1 MKSIYV
7 DAHPAIKN
15 KAEVIYNGFDDDDFP
30 LATIPREK
38 VIENKVNV
46 FYAGSLYYDSAHR
59 RDVFLLLDS
68 IKVLM
73 EKGLV
78 DLTKIEIKIAA
89 FIPQEL
95 LEKLKLHPVFPALNL
110 LGVISRDQV
119 LKEMQLSN
127 LLWHIMFN
135 SYQDRASIPIKT
147 YEYMASRKKVLFFL
161 PQNSE
166 LEEIVKE
173 FDLGYIGYSSAEFS
187 EINQKSFLNAYND
200 VLNNTIQ
207 DDALNPRDL
216 SRFKRKYQAGQLAHL
231 IEKLTV

>member
-1 MKSIYV
+1 
-7 DAHPAIKN
+7 
-15 KAEVIYNGFDDDDFP
+15 
-30 LATIPREK
+30 
-38 VIENKVNV
+38 
-46 FYAGSLYYDSAHR
+46 
-59 RDVFLLLDS
+59 
-68 IKVLM
+68 
-73 EKGLV
+73 
-78 DLTKIEIKIAA
+78 
-89 FIPQEL
+89 
-95 LEKLKLHPVFPALNL
+95 
-110 LGVISRDQV
+110 
-119 LKEMQLSN
+119 
-127 LLWHIMFN
+127 
-135 SYQDRASIPIKT
+135 
-147 YEYMASRKKVLFFL
+147 MASRKKVLFFL